1 MAQHPLDQLIQRLSR
16 LPGLGPRSARRTAL
30 YLLKNRDQIMLPL
43 ANELDHAA
51 RKVRTC
57 VDCGNLDLSDL
68 CTICKDSRRD
78 SRRIC
83 VVEDVS
89 DLWAIERAGIYS
101 GLYHILGGTLSALD
115 GRGPR
120 ELGIDRLVQ
129 RASHLSENQSD
140 GQFTTIEPLSIDR
153 LSDQMGEIILATS
166 ATVDGQTTAHYIAER
181 LEHLP
186 VQVTRLAHGV
196 PVGGEL
202 NYLDDGTLAQA
213 MKARS
218 RL

>member
-1 MAQHPLDQLIQRLSR
+1 
-16 LPGLGPRSARRTAL
+16 
-30 YLLKNRDQIMLPL
+30 MLPL

-57 VDCGNLDLSDL
+57 VDCGNLDLGDL
-68 CTICKDSRRD
+68 CKICQDSRRD

-83 VVEDVS
+83 VVEDGS

-129 RASHLSENQSD
+129 RASCLTENQSD
-140 GQFTTIEPLSIDR
+140 AQFETIEPLSIDR

-181 LEHLP
+181 LEQLP

>member
-30 YLLKNRDQIMLPL
+30 YLLKNRDQVMLPL

-68 CTICKDSRRD
+68 CTICQDSRRD

-140 GQFTTIEPLSIDR
+140 GQFETIEPLSIDR

-218 RL
+218 RI

>member
-30 YLLKNRDQIMLPL
+30 YLLKNRDQVMLPL

-68 CTICKDSRRD
+68 CTICQDGRRD

-140 GQFTTIEPLSIDR
+140 GQFETIEPLSIDR

>member
-1 MAQHPLDQLIQRLSR
+1 MAQHPLDQLIQRLAR

-43 ANELDHAA
+43 AAEMDHAA
-51 RKVRTC
+51 RTVRSC
-57 VDCGNLDLSDL
+57 ADCGNLDLTDTCSL
-68 CTICKDSRRD
+68 CRDTRRD
-78 SRRIC
+78 RRRIC

-89 DLWAIERAGIYS
+89 DLWAIERAGIFS
-101 GLYHILGGTLSALD
+101 GLYHVLGGTLSALD

-129 RASHLSENQSD
+129 RVARFETN
-140 GQFTTIEPLSIDR
+140 GQGGSAEDKA
-153 LSDQMGEIILATS
+153 EIILATS

>member
-1 MAQHPLDQLIQRLSR
+1 MAQHPLDQLIQRLAR

-43 ANELDHAA
+43 ASEMDHAA
-51 RKVRTC
+51 RTVRAC
-57 VDCGNLDLSDL
+57 VECGNLDLSDVCSL
-68 CTICKDSRRD
+68 CRDTRRD

-89 DLWAIERAGIYS
+89 DLWAIERAGIFS
-101 GLYHILGGTLSALD
+101 GLYHVLGGTLSALD

-120 ELGIDRLVQ
+120 ELGIDRLIQ
-129 RASHLSENQSD
+129 RVTRFETNGQASPPDEA
-140 GQFTTIEPLSIDR
+140 
-153 LSDQMGEIILATS
+153 GEIILATS

-186 VQVTRLAHGV
+186 VKVTRLAHGV

>member
-1 MAQHPLDQLIQRLSR
+1 MAKHPLEQLIQRLSR

-30 YLLKNRDQIMLPL
+30 YLLKNRDQVMLPL

-51 RKVRTC
+51 RTVRAC
-57 VDCGNLDLSDL
+57 LECGNLDLSDR
-68 CTICKDSRRD
+68 CAICRDSRRE

-89 DLWAIERAGIYS
+89 DLWAIERANIFF

-129 RASHLSENQSD
+129 RVTKLVEIEPVKPSESKAPISRDHLSDEV
-140 GQFTTIEPLSIDR
+140 
-153 LSDQMGEIILATS
+153 GEIILATA

-186 VQVTRLAHGV
+186 VQVTRLARGV

-218 RL
+218 NL

>member
-1 MAQHPLDQLIQRLSR
+1 MAQHPLDQLIQRLAR

-43 ANELDHAA
+43 ATEMDHAA
-51 RKVRTC
+51 RTVRTC
-57 VDCGNLDLSDL
+57 VDCGNLDLSDTCSL
-68 CTICKDSRRD
+68 CRDTRRD

-89 DLWAIERAGIYS
+89 DLWAIERAGIFS
-101 GLYHILGGTLSALD
+101 GLYHVLGGTLSALD

-120 ELGIDRLVQ
+120 ELGIDRLIQ
-129 RASHLSENQSD
+129 RVTRFEANGQASPSD
-140 GQFTTIEPLSIDR
+140 EA
-153 LSDQMGEIILATS
+153 GEIILATS

-186 VQVTRLAHGV
+186 VKVTRLAHGV

>member
-1 MAQHPLDQLIQRLSR
+1 MAQHPLDQLIQRLAR

-43 ANELDHAA
+43 ASEMDHAA
-51 RKVRTC
+51 RTVRAC
-57 VDCGNLDLSDL
+57 VDCGNLDLSDTCSL
-68 CTICKDSRRD
+68 CRDTRRD

-89 DLWAIERAGIYS
+89 DLWAIERAGIFS
-101 GLYHILGGTLSALD
+101 GLYHVLGGTLSALD

-129 RASHLSENQSD
+129 RVTQMSANGQADNSD
-140 GQFTTIEPLSIDR
+140 DK
-153 LSDQMGEIILATS
+153 GEIILATS

-186 VQVTRLAHGV
+186 IKVTRLAHGV

-218 RL
+218 QL

>member
-1 MAQHPLDQLIQRLSR
+1 MAQHPLDQLIQRLAR

-43 ANELDHAA
+43 ATEMDHAA
-51 RKVRTC
+51 RTVRTC
-57 VDCGNLDLSDL
+57 VECGNLDLSDTCSL
-68 CTICKDSRRD
+68 CRDTRRD

-89 DLWAIERAGIYS
+89 DLWAIERAGIFS
-101 GLYHILGGTLSALD
+101 GLYHVLGGTLSALD

-120 ELGIDRLVQ
+120 ELGIDRLIQ
-129 RASHLSENQSD
+129 RVAR
-140 GQFTTIEPLSIDR
+140 IEAHPQIDPA
-153 LSDQMGEIILATS
+153 DEKGEIILATS

-186 VQVTRLAHGV
+186 VKVTRLAHGV

>member
-1 MAQHPLDQLIQRLSR
+1 MAQHPLDQLIQRLAR

-43 ANELDHAA
+43 ASEMDHAA
-51 RKVRTC
+51 RTVRAC
-57 VDCGNLDLSDL
+57 VECGNLDLSDTCSL
-68 CTICKDSRRD
+68 CRDTRRD

-89 DLWAIERAGIYS
+89 DLWAIERAGIFS
-101 GLYHILGGTLSALD
+101 GLYHVLGGTLSALD

-120 ELGIDRLVQ
+120 ELGIDRLIQ
-129 RASHLSENQSD
+129 RVTRFETNGQASPPDEA
-140 GQFTTIEPLSIDR
+140 
-153 LSDQMGEIILATS
+153 GEIILATS

-186 VQVTRLAHGV
+186 VKVTRLAHG
-196 PVGGEL
+196 PGG
-202 NYLDDGTLAQA
+202 
-213 MKARS
+213 
-218 RL
+218 

>member
-1 MAQHPLDQLIQRLSR
+1 MAQHPLDQLIQRLAR

-43 ANELDHAA
+43 ATEMDHAA
-51 RKVRTC
+51 RTVRTC
-57 VDCGNLDLSDL
+57 VECGNLDLSDTCSL
-68 CTICKDSRRD
+68 CRDTRRD

-89 DLWAIERAGIYS
+89 DLWAIDRAGIFS
-101 GLYHILGGTLSALD
+101 GLYHVLGGTLSALD

-120 ELGIDRLVQ
+120 ELGIDRLIQ
-129 RASHLSENQSD
+129 RVTRFEANGQADPSD
-140 GQFTTIEPLSIDR
+140 EK
-153 LSDQMGEIILATS
+153 GEIILATS

-186 VQVTRLAHGV
+186 VKVTRLAHGV

>member
-1 MAQHPLDQLIQRLSR
+1 
-16 LPGLGPRSARRTAL
+16 
-30 YLLKNRDQIMLPL
+30 MLPL

-57 VDCGNLDLSDL
+57 ADCRNLDLSDL
-68 CTICKDSRRD
+68 CTICQDSRRD

-140 GQFTTIEPLSIDR
+140 GQFETIEPLSIDR

-202 NYLDDGTLAQA
+202 NYMDDGTLAQA

-218 RL
+218 RI

>member
-30 YLLKNRDQIMLPL
+30 YLLKNRDQVMLPL
-43 ANELDHAA
+43 ANELDYAA

-57 VDCGNLDLSDL
+57 VDCGNFDLNDL
-68 CTICKDSRRD
+68 CTICQDSRRD

-140 GQFTTIEPLSIDR
+140 RQFKATGSLSIDR
-153 LSDQMGEIILATS
+153 LSDQVGEIILATS

>member
-1 MAQHPLDQLIQRLSR
+1 MAQNPLDQLIQRLAR

-43 ANELDHAA
+43 AAEMDHAA
-51 RKVRTC
+51 RTVRTC
-57 VDCGNLDLSDL
+57 VDCGNLDLSDTCSL
-68 CTICKDSRRD
+68 CRDTRRD

-89 DLWAIERAGIYS
+89 DLWAIERAGIFS
-101 GLYHILGGTLSALD
+101 GLYHVLGGTLSALD

-120 ELGIDRLVQ
+120 ELGIDRLIQ
-129 RASHLSENQSD
+129 RVAR
-140 GQFTTIEPLSIDR
+140 IEAHPQIDPA
-153 LSDQMGEIILATS
+153 DEKGEIILATS

-186 VQVTRLAHGV
+186 VKVTRLAHGV

>member
-1 MAQHPLDQLIQRLSR
+1 MAQQALDQLIQRLAR
-16 LPGLGPRSARRTAL
+16 LPGLGPRSARRAVL

-43 ANELDHAA
+43 AQEMDTAA
-51 RKVRTC
+51 RTVRAC
-57 VDCGNLDLSDL
+57 VDCGNLDLTDRCS
-68 CTICKDSRRD
+68 ICRDGRRD

-89 DLWAIERAGIYS
+89 DLWAIERAGIFS
-101 GLYHILGGTLSALD
+101 GLYHVLGGTLSALD

-129 RASHLSENQSD
+129 RVAQIEAAPQTSESENHR
-140 GQFTTIEPLSIDR
+140 EV
-153 LSDQMGEIILATS
+153 ILATS

-218 RL
+218 QL

>member
-1 MAQHPLDQLIQRLSR
+1 MAQHPLDQLIQRLAR

-43 ANELDHAA
+43 ASEMDHAA
-51 RKVRTC
+51 RTVRAC
-57 VDCGNLDLSDL
+57 VECGNLDLSDTCSL
-68 CTICKDSRRD
+68 CRDTRRD

-89 DLWAIERAGIYS
+89 DLWAIERAGIFS
-101 GLYHILGGTLSALD
+101 GLYHVLGGTLSALE

-120 ELGIDRLVQ
+120 ELGIDRLIQ
-129 RASHLSENQSD
+129 RVTRFEAN
-140 GQFTTIEPLSIDR
+140 GQPSPLDEA
-153 LSDQMGEIILATS
+153 GEIILATS

-186 VQVTRLAHGV
+186 VKVTRLAHGV

-218 RL
+218 RV

>member
-30 YLLKNRDQIMLPL
+30 YLLKNRDQVMLPL

-51 RKVRTC
+51 RKVQTC
-57 VDCGNLDLSDL
+57 LECGNFDLNDL
-68 CTICKDSRRD
+68 CTICQDSRRD

-120 ELGIDRLVQ
+120 ELGIDRLVR

-140 GQFTTIEPLSIDR
+140 RQFETIEPLSLDR

-181 LEHLP
+181 LENLP

-213 MKARS
+213 MKARI